1 MQSPIAEPDRSGDT
15 IKIIV
20 LSREPGNPGWTDDP
34 RINQKHPPMEDLDN
48 NRYQPNELH
57 DIADDTVAQ
66 TGVENRANHVNDD
79 DVHMVNNREWTDE
92 QKYRIVEIDTQE
104 RMRGKNFM
112 KRVKQRWQQEYPT
125 DRRTAQN

>member
-1 MQSPIAEPDRSGDT
+1 
-15 IKIIV
+15 
-20 LSREPGNPGWTDDP
+20 
-34 RINQKHPPMEDLDN
+34 MEDLGN

-92 QKYRIVEIDTQE
+92 QKYRIVEIHTQE